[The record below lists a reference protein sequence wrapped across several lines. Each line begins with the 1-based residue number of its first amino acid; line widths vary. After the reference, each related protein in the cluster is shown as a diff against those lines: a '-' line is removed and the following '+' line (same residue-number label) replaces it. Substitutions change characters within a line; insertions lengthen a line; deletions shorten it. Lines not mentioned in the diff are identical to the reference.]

1 MAAQVQVDLTKANAI
16 EFTTRDEPWIKYKL
30 DDGTLLF
37 GRLVIAKIFR
47 GEEYDP
53 AGQPVYAWSSQNLFA
68 TIVPKPLR
76 GTPTNPPPTA
86 LDPNTTNTTQVDFER
101 VGPERWNVYEISDG
115 SVLRAKLEIT
125 GILRTD
131 KYGPDGDPLY
141 VVNAQM
147 IPRIKVP
154 ESLIKRHQ
162 QPPRQERD
170 RKGMYG

>member
-1 MAAQVQVDLTKANAI
+1 MVAQVQVDLTKANAI

-53 AGQPVYAWSSQNLFA
+53 AGQPVYAWSSQNLFT
-68 TIVPKPLR
+68 TIVPRPLR
-76 GTPTNPPPTA
+76 GTPTNPPPTS

-101 VGPERWNVYEISDG
+101 VGPERWNVYELVDG

-141 VVNAQM
+141 IVNNQP
-147 IPRIKVP
+147 IPRLKVA
-154 ESLIKRHQ
+154 EALVKKQKTTKQ
-162 QPPRQERD
+162 QDSSP
-170 RKGMYG
+170 KSIYG

>member
-1 MAAQVQVDLTKANAI
+1 MAAQMAVDLTKANAV
-16 EFTTRDEPWIKYKL
+16 EFNTKDEPWIKYKL
-30 DDGTLLF
+30 EDGTLLF

-53 AGQPVYAWSSQNLFA
+53 AGQPVYAWSSQNLFT
-68 TIVPKPLR
+68 TIVPRSLR

-101 VGPERWNVYEISDG
+101 VGPERWNVYELVDG

-131 KYGPDGDPLY
+131 KYAPDGDPLY
-141 VVNAQM
+141 IINNQPIQRM
-147 IPRIKVP
+147 KVA
-154 ESLIKRHQ
+154 ESLIKKHMIPQ
-162 QPPRQERD
+162 KD
-170 RKGMYG
+170 TSRKGMYG

>member
-1 MAAQVQVDLTKANAI
+1 MVAQVQVDLTKANAI
-16 EFTTRDEPWIKYKL
+16 EFTTKDEPWIKYKL

-47 GEEYDP
+47 GD
-53 AGQPVYAWSSQNLFA
+53 QNIFA

-76 GTPTNPPPTA
+76 GTPTNPPPTS
-86 LDPNTTNTTQVDFER
+86 LDPNITNTTQVDFER

-141 VVNAQM
+141 IINNQPIQRMKVAANLIKKHM
-147 IPRIKVP
+147 IPQKDT
-154 ESLIKRHQ
+154 S
-162 QPPRQERD
+162 
-170 RKGMYG
+170 RKDIYG